1 MAELTAGAAK
11 ASITPAENLNLGAHS
26 RTDQFML
33 MRFKPGKATGVH
45 DDIYARC
52 LALSDGQTLL
62 AMTALDLL
70 GFFRDDIEQ
79 VRARAREKTGREDLQ
94 LLVGSTHNHCA
105 PDTYGMYGGVP
116 QSYKRLIYERASDA
130 VAAAVGAMAPARI
143 GFATARVTGVAGNR
157 WRPDGAVDEEASI
170 MAVDTPEGKSIA
182 TLVNFPCHADIVGPK
197 NMLVSADFPGY
208 MCRDLEEARGGT
220 AVFFNGALADIY
232 PLQTIED
239 RQEEKG
245 LRTYE
250 EAEKV
255 GTTIARA
262 VLEAL
267 KGAEGKADARI
278 GLERKILDLPA
289 TNKTLYLANLLG
301 YLGRKRKLYGGF
313 LFYNRRARTES
324 WAIAIDGAQIR
335 TIPGQTFC
343 KVGLELKQGMS
354 APHRFVFG
362 LTNDEV
368 AYITPPEEWDPA
380 RSNEEE
386 QVATLG
392 KGTWPALKAALPP
405 MPPAGSS

>member
-11 ASITPAENLNLGAHS
+11 ASITPAEDLNLGAHA
-26 RTDQFML
+26 RTEQFML
-33 MRFKPGKATGVH
+33 MRFKPGKGTGVH

-70 GFFRDDIEQ
+70 GFFRDDIEE
-79 VRARAREKTGREDLQ
+79 VRARAREKTGRADLQ
-94 LLVGSTHNHCA
+94 LLVGSTHNHSA

-116 QSYKRLIYERASDA
+116 RSYKRLIYERASDA
-130 VAAAVGAMAPARI
+130 VAAAVEALAPARI
-143 GFATARVTGVAGNR
+143 GFATARVTSVAGNR
-157 WRPDGAVDEEASI
+157 WRPDGVVDEEVGV
-170 MAVDTPEGKSIA
+170 MAVDGADGKGLA

-197 NMLVSADFPGY
+197 NTLISADFPGY
-208 MCRDLEEARGGT
+208 LCRDLEAARGGT
-220 AVFFNGALADIY
+220 AVFFNGTLGDIY

-239 RQEEKG
+239 QHGEKG
-245 LRTYE
+245 LRTYD
-250 EAEKV
+250 EAEKL
-255 GTTIARA
+255 GTTIAKA
-262 VLEAL
+262 ALEAL
-267 KGAEGKADARI
+267 KGVEMKEDVRI
-278 GLERKILDLPA
+278 GLEQRILDLPA
-289 TNKTLYLANLLG
+289 TNTILYLANLLG
-301 YLGRKRKLYGGF
+301 YLGRRRKLYGGF
-313 LFYNRRARTES
+313 LWLNRRVHTES
-324 WAIAIDGAQIR
+324 WAISIDGAQIR

-343 KVGLELKQGMS
+343 KVGIELKEGMS

-362 LTNDEV
+362 LTNDEI

-405 MPPAGSS
+405 MPSSASE